1 MPASKL
7 VALSLKPGKEGAFFA
22 RHPWVLAKSLLPAA
36 DWPADGDEV
45 DLLTNKG
52 SWIARGIY
60 NGRSHIRVRLY
71 SWTAHESLDEAFWQR
86 RLAAAI
92 AWRRQIGYDHPTGSA
107 RLVFSEA
114 DGISG
119 LIVDRYCSYL
129 VVQVTALAIQ
139 QRLDVILR
147 QLVEALN
154 PSGISVRTDPK
165 IVQAEGLTAQEGC
178 VWGEPLPPQIDLSE
192 NGLTFRVDLGA
203 GQKTGYYLDQ
213 RENRRV
219 AASYLRD
226 RRVLDVCC
234 YVGGFSLAAARLGPA
249 SEVLGLD
256 ASEKAVSQAAL
267 NADLNQIRHARFEV
281 GDCFQGLEQLASA
294 GARFG
299 GVILDPPRFAGSR
312 QSIDQALRAYHRLNR
327 LAVQVLEPEGILVTC
342 SCSGRVTREDFG
354 RMLGGVAQKTR
365 RDIQVVESRGSAP
378 DHPVVL
384 SCPETEYLKCF
395 ICRVH

>member
-139 QRLDVILR
+139 QRLDG
-147 QLVEALN
+147 VERLAPTVEERIEVVL
-154 PSGISVRTDPK
+154 
-165 IVQAEGLTAQEGC
+165 
-178 VWGEPLPPQIDLSE
+178 
-192 NGLTFRVDLGA
+192 
-203 GQKTGYYLDQ
+203 
-213 RENRRV
+213 
-219 AASYLRD
+219 D
-226 RRVLDVCC
+226 RRLRSAV
-234 YVGGFSLAAARLGPA
+234 VGKTTRGRGTTMSPTWAIRCAA
-249 SEVLGLD
+249 
-256 ASEKAVSQAAL
+256 
-267 NADLNQIRHARFEV
+267 
-281 GDCFQGLEQLASA
+281 
-294 GARFG
+294 
-299 GVILDPPRFAGSR
+299 
-312 QSIDQALRAYHRLNR
+312 
-327 LAVQVLEPEGILVTC
+327 
-342 SCSGRVTREDFG
+342 
-354 RMLGGVAQKTR
+354 
-365 RDIQVVESRGSAP
+365 
-378 DHPVVL
+378 
-384 SCPETEYLKCF
+384 
-395 ICRVH
+395 